1 MSSLW
6 QGNRYSNKFYGSRN
20 IKVYSAD
27 KIYEETAFIGYYM
40 HWSREEI
47 FSLSHSERIRWCNEI
62 SKINSKINDSSG
74 EQKPK
79 NIFSL

>member
-1 MSSLW
+1 M
-6 QGNRYSNKFYGSRN
+6 
-20 IKVYSAD
+20 YSAD

-47 FSLSHSERIRWCNEI
+47 FSLPHSERIRWCSEI
-62 SKINSKINDSSG
+62 SKINSKINASSG
-74 EQKPK
+74 EPKQK